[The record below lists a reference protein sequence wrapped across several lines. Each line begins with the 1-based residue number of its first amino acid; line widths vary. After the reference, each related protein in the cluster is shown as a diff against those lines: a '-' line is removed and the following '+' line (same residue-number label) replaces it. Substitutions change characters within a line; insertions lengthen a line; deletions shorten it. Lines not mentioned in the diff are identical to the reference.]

1 MADGP
6 SAEEASAVDVR
17 ILSKERHKR
26 QDASSSSSLLANAA
40 AAAAAATPSSSFNR
54 GQDVLARRNVIHG
67 DPTTGAFDDDDD
79 DNDDDD
85 DDDDDEDEDEDDYN
99 QVDTRPRRYHHDRHK
114 HHHYRYQQQQQQQK
128 QQERI
133 ANEGAV
139 GVGIGNHF
147 NSGAGGGEGGG
158 SDGGVVGGN
167 CASTIRGKEH
177 SKVLL
182 YDEEDYYEEE
192 DEDDEEDDDEE
203 GEDGDEEDEEEEE
216 DYMEQEPVEK
226 RRVRLGLKKSTEGS
240 IVTSVSSVGNNNNNR
255 NSNASVG
262 GHVGNGSASAL
273 LVTTMLG
280 NTRSRLLPDVVDV
293 AVDPSESVVGAKQIK
308 SNLKGRSDG
317 EENNDNKKKEIQYL
331 QQQQQ
336 QQQQQLQPLQQQ
348 HQHQH
353 QQLEDKKKR
362 SEEKDRRGDD
372 TTNDPPPL
380 NTVTVTVTPASP
392 SSTTVTTSGI
402 ANGVVASTGNSS
414 SSSNSSTS
422 TSTTGSG
429 SSVAGGASNIKSSS
443 SCAGS
448 LSNDSPFKGQVR
460 MAEETLVGPC
470 GKKRCADR
478 YDSSESSDSGVAVS
492 CGECSSSGTS
502 DITEPGS
509 PCSTSS
515 DEGVAALR
523 GASASP
529 LPSLP
534 KLAPSSQ
541 LGTRPQWPWTPLL
554 ATTACSTYK
563 KHKGEPEAG
572 TLPRSGAADPT
583 SRGSSKA
590 NGGSTGNKPVGI
602 IHHHHHHHHHHESS
616 SQGKITEY
624 FKSQIKPPQSKLKKT
639 SETMSVLVAK
649 SSSEFRR
656 PPTVQRNK
664 GGLAKYL
671 GTVPRTTQTS
681 NDWEIRT
688 VNMSPPPPIK
698 KTQPVIVP
706 RTNAKIDKKLITK
719 PLPSLPISNDVLKN
733 IPPCKISS
741 LRLTSEASPSSMKPC
756 SPPSTPIAN
765 PPTNDYK
772 GCILTSKPHVNENN
786 NLTNGC
792 PALLGFL
799 RSQNS
804 QGPLSRLSSVE
815 NEKTETQ
822 TLQADEEDVEEEEDD
837 SRSSESKTTLSPI
850 LSAPTTIRFPAR
862 APEKDRSQ
870 HADSGICRWDKCEAS
885 FESST
890 GLLEHLQVAH
900 INTQTGGDNF
910 VCHWLGCKVQGRTS
924 CSRRWLERHVL
935 SHGGNKPFRCIV
947 DGCGS
952 RFSSQTTLERHVNGH
967 FNQPETSSS
976 SGRRSC
982 ENGGKLVRRNGKRL
996 RYRRQPWSARLFDY
1010 FDSGVME
1017 GLQHRLFELA
1027 KSRTQGRLAETPG
1040 DSMALTS
1047 QVLARRVE
1055 MDGKVKVLL
1064 RWYPQDIEPDEWVLE
1079 SEVQSTKHVRIRK
1092 IAGKYPEEVSQ
1103 ALYPAMHSGVPSI
1116 TRVKQRRKPVKNS

>member
-1 MADGP
+1 
-6 SAEEASAVDVR
+6 
-17 ILSKERHKR
+17 
-26 QDASSSSSLLANAA
+26 
-40 AAAAAATPSSSFNR
+40 
-54 GQDVLARRNVIHG
+54 
-67 DPTTGAFDDDDD
+67 
-79 DNDDDD
+79 
-85 DDDDDEDEDEDDYN
+85 
-99 QVDTRPRRYHHDRHK
+99 
-114 HHHYRYQQQQQQQK
+114 
-128 QQERI
+128 
-133 ANEGAV
+133 
-139 GVGIGNHF
+139 
-147 NSGAGGGEGGG
+147 
-158 SDGGVVGGN
+158 
-167 CASTIRGKEH
+167 
-177 SKVLL
+177 
-182 YDEEDYYEEE
+182 
-192 DEDDEEDDDEE
+192 
-203 GEDGDEEDEEEEE
+203 
-216 DYMEQEPVEK
+216 
-226 RRVRLGLKKSTEGS
+226 
-240 IVTSVSSVGNNNNNR
+240 
-255 NSNASVG
+255 
-262 GHVGNGSASAL
+262 
-273 LVTTMLG
+273 
-280 NTRSRLLPDVVDV
+280 
-293 AVDPSESVVGAKQIK
+293 
-308 SNLKGRSDG
+308 
-317 EENNDNKKKEIQYL
+317 
-331 QQQQQ
+331 
-336 QQQQQLQPLQQQ
+336 
-348 HQHQH
+348 
-353 QQLEDKKKR
+353 
-362 SEEKDRRGDD
+362 
-372 TTNDPPPL
+372 
-380 NTVTVTVTPASP
+380 
-392 SSTTVTTSGI
+392 
-402 ANGVVASTGNSS
+402 
-414 SSSNSSTS
+414 
-422 TSTTGSG
+422 
-429 SSVAGGASNIKSSS
+429 
-443 SCAGS
+443 
-448 LSNDSPFKGQVR
+448 

-515 DEGVAALR
+515 DEGVAIR

-541 LGTRPQWPWTPLL
+541 LGTRPQWPWTPPL
-554 ATTACSTYK
+554 AATACSTYK
-563 KHKGEPEAG
+563 RLKGEPEAG

-590 NGGSTGNKPVGI
+590 NSNKPVGV
-602 IHHHHHHHHHHESS
+602 IHHNESS

-624 FKSQIKPPQSKLKKT
+624 FKTQIKPQQPKLKKT

-649 SSSEFRR
+649 STTEFRR

-671 GTVPRTTQTS
+671 GTVPSNPRTTTAT
-681 NDWEIRT
+681 NDWEVRT
-688 VNMSPPPPIK
+688 VNMSPPPPNK
-698 KTQPVIVP
+698 KTPTVIVP
-706 RTNAKIDKKLITK
+706 RANVKMEKKLTK

-741 LRLTSEASPSSMKPC
+741 LRLISEASPNPMKTC
-756 SPPSTPIAN
+756 SPPSNNPTAN
-765 PPTNDYK
+765 PSATNDFK
-772 GCILTSKPHVNENN
+772 GCILSSKAHVNENN

-792 PALLGFL
+792 NNLIGTI

-804 QGPLSRLSSVE
+804 QDPLSRLSPIENDNCQTKISSSSV
-815 NEKTETQ
+815 
-822 TLQADEEDVEEEEDD
+822 ADEEDVEEEEEDSS
-837 SRSSESKTTLSPI
+837 SRSSESKTHHHPLSPI

-870 HADSGICRWDKCEAS
+870 PTDSGICRWDKCEAS

-1017 GLQHRLFELA
+1017 GLQHRLLELA

-1055 MDGKVKVLL
+1055 MDGKIKVLL

-1079 SEVQSTKHVRIRK
+1079 SEVQSTKHVGIRK
-1092 IAGKYPEEVSQ
+1092 LAGKNPDEVSL
-1103 ALYPAMHSGVPSI
+1103 ALYPAMCGGIPPI